1 MLYHT
6 HAFCEH
12 KVTIA
17 PIDRPWE
24 TIVVER
30 FNDSNAERD
39 ATRLAKSLEGLENAI
54 VQVSCQQCW

>member
-1 MLYHT
+1 MLYHA
-6 HAFCEH
+6 HAFCEY

-17 PIDRPWE
+17 PIDRPGD
-24 TIVVER
+24 TVAVER

-39 ATRLAKSLEGLENAI
+39 ADRLAKSLEDLENVV

>member
-6 HAFCEH
+6 HAFSEH
-12 KVTIA
+12 NVTIA
-17 PIDRPWE
+17 PIDRPWD
-24 TIVVER
+24 TVVVER

-39 ATRLAKSLEGLENAI
+39 AVRLAKSLEGLENAI